1 MIDRVGTKV
10 RPAEREVMMVNL
22 CPACHVDREVV
33 REMLAEPPTK
43 ETEMY
48 HLPSL
53 SPNQVL
59 IETENHAQARHIIE
73 NCPSCAA
80 YFRTYVR
87 KV

>member
-22 CPACHVDREVV
+22 CPACHIDRDQVK
-33 REMLAEPPTK
+33 EMLAEPPVEEK
-43 ETEMY
+43 QRV
-48 HLPSL
+48 LAL
-53 SPNQVL
+53 ICIRL
-59 IETENHAQARHIIE
+59 IETINHAQARHIIE